1 MSGQLNRRRGAVVGI
16 CLSLVFGFLPART
29 VYAIEGGESA
39 LGENIVTLINISDNG
54 ILVGQQCSGALIAPR
69 LVVTAKHCFD
79 QNNHLHTGLANLNW
93 RVTFPGSKIEVPF
106 AGAAE
111 ILQIVTTYG
120 DFVAN
125 TDDLSIAIIDR
136 ELPII
141 KDIEI
146 ASKEDLERFRLTRPV
161 AITYGYGTS
170 ADSPAMSSIPKKITN
185 VFVQNRGNPSEVFTV
200 EYSSSS
206 SYICGGD
213 SGGPTFVVENS
224 KFFYVGPTSSGSREG
239 CARGLIGTYVLNGT
253 ALAYRSELLET
264 AQQAVLKL
272 VQLEELNKKVDTEK
286 AAKAK
291 ADAEN
296 VAKKQLPKK
305 KKVIT
310 CVRGANQ
317 KRVVGVNAKC
327 PVGYKKK

>member
-1 MSGQLNRRRGAVVGI
+1 MNSHQGLVVGV
-16 CLSLVFGFLPART
+16 CMSLLFVALPVRFA
-29 VYAIEGGESA
+29 YAIEGGESA

-54 ILVGQQCSGALIAPR
+54 TLIGQQCSGAVIAPR

-79 QNNHLHTGLANLNW
+79 QNNHIHSGLANLKW
-93 RVTFPGSKIEVPF
+93 LVAFPGSKIEVPI
-106 AGAAE
+106 AGAAK
-111 ILQIVTTYG
+111 ILQIITTQG

-125 TDDLSIAIIDR
+125 TDDLSIAVIDR

-146 ASKEDLERFRLTRPV
+146 ASKEDIERFRLTRPL

-170 ADSPAMSSIPKKITN
+170 ADSPAMSSTPKKMTN

-200 EYSSSS
+200 EYLSNS
-206 SYICGGD
+206 SYMCGGD
-213 SGGPTFVVENS
+213 SGGPTFVVENN

-239 CARGLIGTYVLNGT
+239 CARGLIGTFVLNGT
-253 ALAYRSELLET
+253 ALAYRSELIET
-264 AQQAVLKL
+264 AKQAVLEL
-272 VQLEELNKKVDTEK
+272 QQLEELKKKEDTEK

-291 ADAEN
+291 EDTEN
-296 VAKKQLPKK
+296 AAKQQLLKK
-305 KKVIT
+305 KKVVT
-310 CVRGANQ
+310 CIRGASQ

>member
-1 MSGQLNRRRGAVVGI
+1 MNTRRKLAVGVCI
-16 CLSLVFGFLPART
+16 SLLFVAMPVKFA
-29 VYAIEGGESA
+29 YAIEGGESA

-54 ILVGQQCSGALIAPR
+54 ILVGQQCSGAVIAPR

-79 QNNHLHTGLANLNW
+79 QNNHLHNGLANLNW
-93 RVTFPGSKIEVPF
+93 LVAFPGSKIEVPF
-106 AGAAE
+106 AGAAK
-111 ILQIVTTYG
+111 ILQIITTQG

-141 KDIEI
+141 KEIEI

-170 ADSPAMSSIPKKITN
+170 ADSPAMSSTPKKITN

-200 EYSSSS
+200 EYLSSS
-206 SYICGGD
+206 SYMCGGD
-213 SGGPTFVVENS
+213 SGGPTFVVETN
-224 KFFYVGPTSSGSREG
+224 KYFYVGPTSSGSREG
-239 CARGLIGTYVLNGT
+239 CARGLAGAFVLNGT
-253 ALAYRSELLET
+253 ALAYRAELLET
-264 AQQAVLKL
+264 AKQAVLDL
-272 VQLEELNKKVDTEK
+272 QQLEESKMKEDAEK
-286 AAKAK
+286 AAKTK
-291 ADAEN
+291 EDAEN
-296 VAKKQLPKK
+296 AAKQQLLKK
-305 KKVIT
+305 KKVVT

-317 KRVVGVNAKC
+317 KKVVGVNAKC